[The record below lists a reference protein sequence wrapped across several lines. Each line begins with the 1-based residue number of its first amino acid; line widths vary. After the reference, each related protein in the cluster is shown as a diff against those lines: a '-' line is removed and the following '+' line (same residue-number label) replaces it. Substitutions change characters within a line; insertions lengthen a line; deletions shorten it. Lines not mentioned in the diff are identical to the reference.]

1 MGWGADTTHIH
12 SILLQLIVILWLV
25 TNLFPD
31 CTETDGHAS
40 HGQIYHRHRRD
51 SSWPTAVCTPT
62 GAAGP
67 LPPSLQVRY
76 ESPLYQWE
84 HAISLVSRSR
94 KHPRIAHHVYADS
107 TLWRYRW
114 TSCPCPGSQ
123 AEGKP
128 LPHLVVKQQ
137 DVGNSPACHAYLVYL
152 QCKPWYEPRP
162 LSVSRLLSSVDCAC
176 IALIVIFGSIGKE
189 LKKQLQTY
197 VWMYRGVRVCQKS
210 MLQLCKV
217 KVLPLIP

>member
-1 MGWGADTTHIH
+1 VGWGADTTHIH

-25 TNLFPD
+25 TNLFLD

-94 KHPRIAHHVYADS
+94 KHPGIAHHVYADS
-107 TLWRYRW
+107 TLWHYRW

-137 DVGNSPACHAYLVYL
+137 DIGNSPACHAYLVYL

-162 LSVSRLLSSVDCAC
+162 LSVSRLALVSRLRLYRPHRHFNLRSSYRCMYGCTEVCAYAKRAC
-176 IALIVIFGSIGKE
+176 CNCARSKFY
-189 LKKQLQTY
+189 Q
-197 VWMYRGVRVCQKS
+197 
-210 MLQLCKV
+210 
-217 KVLPLIP
+217 